1 MKHEIE
7 IPDLPEGWE
16 AVAYRIPK
24 AGEYF
29 LSIDN
34 EISHANDNSH
44 WCPWLI
50 IRKKQPLRGLH
61 DPLRFAEGLI
71 EQLPDDHEGA
81 INWLMNHGEGDKA
94 GKLRKKYSHPQ
105 TRRIVLEET
114 GNIRQSCYLLK
125 IDDGNL
131 ILPPGREYK
140 IADDKN
146 ETRD

>member
-16 AVAYRIPK
+16 AVAYRQINT
-24 AGEYF
+24 GEYYLGSGEVKLCQF
-29 LSIDN
+29 DSGTV
-34 EISHANDNSH
+34 
-44 WCPWLI
+44 WLVV
-50 IRKKQPLRGLH
+50 RKKQPRRGLH

>member
-16 AVAYRIPK
+16 AVAYRY
-24 AGEYF
+24 AHGNEYV
-29 LSIDN
+29 LSDGDI
-34 EISHANDNSH
+34 EQIRQSIEKTSTKR
-44 WCPWLI
+44 LI
-50 IRKKQPLRGLH
+50 VRKKQPLRGLH

-105 TRRIVLEET
+105 PRRRID
-114 GNIRQSCYLLK
+114 N
-125 IDDGNL
+125 
-131 ILPPGREYK
+131 
-140 IADDKN
+140 N
-146 ETRD
+146 ESYDPSSPNGFD

>member
-16 AVAYRIPK
+16 AVAYRLGDP
-24 AGEYF
+24 GEPYYDAITK
-29 LSIDN
+29 SI
-34 EISHANDNSH
+34 
-44 WCPWLI
+44 CRLI
-50 IRKKQPLRGLH
+50 LASSVGVLIVRKKQPPRGLH

-114 GNIRQSCYLLK
+114 GEIRRSCYLLK

-140 IADDKN
+140 IVEDNKCA
-146 ETRD
+146 E

>member
-1 MKHEIE
+1 MKHDIE

-16 AVAYRIPK
+16 PVAYRYGHK
-24 AGEYF
+24 GETGF
-29 LSIDN
+29 DKELFTIDM
-34 EISHANDNSH
+34 EKTDY
-44 WCPWLI
+44 PLI
-50 IRKKQPLRGLH
+50 IVRKKQPLRGLH

-81 INWLMNHGEGDKA
+81 INWLMNHGDGDKA

-105 TRRIVLEET
+105 PRRIVLEET
-114 GNIRQSCYLLK
+114 GNIRQSCYSLK

-140 IADDKN
+140 IVEYNKC
-146 ETRD
+146 EE